1 MWVLRQEVGLC
12 AVGND
17 PVETENP
24 ETGVGGDNGRSIVFE
39 TMRGN
44 GLWSPSGGVTLR
56 KQRGLFIHF
65 SSRRVR
71 ACMDRRRIGGSVRTW
86 RGEVVFLD
94 SHLPVDISAWE
105 SCCNSNSTFPRGMLL
120 FPSLP
125 KPSYPSGFT
134 LFLNSI
140 SIFPVTNAPN
150 HSYHKRL
157 SSLLQHP
164 TVVSLLSIPYASS
177 PWH

>member
-1 MWVLRQEVGLC
+1 M
-12 AVGND
+12 
-17 PVETENP
+17 
-24 ETGVGGDNGRSIVFE
+24 GVGGDNSRSIVFE
-39 TMRGN
+39 MMRGN
-44 GLWSPSGGVTLR
+44 GLQSPRAGVTLR
-56 KQRGLFIHF
+56 KERGLFIHF

-71 ACMDRRRIGGSVRTW
+71 ACTDRRRIGGSVRTW
-86 RGEVVFLD
+86 RGAVVFLD
-94 SHLPVDISAWE
+94 SHLPMDISAWE

-120 FPSLP
+120 SSLP

-134 LFLNSI
+134 LFLNST

-150 HSYHKRL
+150 HSYPRRL

-177 PWH
+177 SWH